1 MTNVAADK
9 LAGRIA
15 AIHSTFRIE
24 RSYPQPPAR
33 VFRAFAEKEIV
44 RRWRVEDENCR
55 VHEFTFDFRVGGAE
69 VSRFSFA
76 GGPEIRLD
84 AQFQDILPNQRIVYC
99 YRMATAQGPFSAS
112 LATVELVP
120 SGGGTHLTH
129 TEQGAYFDGPTPPSA
144 ARQAAASFWKSWPLN
159 FEGER
164 APAPSSPQIF
174 VQPVDRPLPGFSAAA
189 WS

>member
-9 LAGRIA
+9 LAGQIA

-55 VHEFTFDFRVGGAE
+55 IHEFTFDFRVGGAE

-84 AQFQDILPNQRIVYC
+84 AQFQDILSNQRIVYC
-99 YRMATAQGPFSAS
+99 YRMATAEGPFSAS

-120 SGGGTHLTH
+120 SGGGTHLTY
-129 TEQGAYFDGPTPPSA
+129 TEQGAYFDGPDSA
-144 ARQAAASFWKSWPLN
+144 VGREAGCRELLEKLAAEL
-159 FEGER
+159 R
-164 APAPSSPQIF
+164 
-174 VQPVDRPLPGFSAAA
+174 R
-189 WS
+189 